1 MKAERVRVSKYKQ
14 SEDGVKERWLKKR
27 NKSSTDT
34 HIQALGVSVSC
45 FCFMCCSFIVYFVIS
60 VDYYM
65 KIINSMILL
74 LSLKNKV
81 SVIWSVKESDKN
93 FESQNKHNNT
103 LKYPQHNILICPSE
117 LYQTIK

>member
-1 MKAERVRVSKYKQ
+1 
-14 SEDGVKERWLKKR
+14 
-27 NKSSTDT
+27 
-34 HIQALGVSVSC
+34 
-45 FCFMCCSFIVYFVIS
+45 
-60 VDYYM
+60 
-65 KIINSMILL
+65 MILL

-103 LKYPQHNILICPSE
+103 RKYPQHNILICPSE